1 MLAGHGLPAATSGPS
16 GVLIRQMNRSHPLRL
31 AMISFAS
38 VFAANMM
45 AANAQDLAA
54 PGPAPAATA
63 EPAAAAPAPALTQEA
78 INTAKLDA
86 LLIDQPLLTVE
97 EAAAAGPRKPDPA
110 IIRLQILLDQAGA
123 SPGVIDGFDG
133 DNVRKA
139 VIAAETMH
147 GLPTDGTLDPE
158 LLATLETNQPV
169 VGHYTITDEDVSNL
183 VPSIPDDYAEKAR
196 MEFLGYTSVE
206 EEIAER
212 FHMDVKLLKALN
224 PGVAFTVGT
233 DVLVAAYGPDMSGE
247 VARIEADK
255 TLRQVRAYGA
265 DGRLIV
271 AYPATIGSTE
281 NPSPSGIHV
290 VEGVAP
296 MPDYTYNPKI
306 NFQQG
311 DNTEVLRI
319 PPGPNGPVGSM
330 WIDLSEP
337 TFGIHGT
344 PEPSLID
351 KTGSH
356 GCVRLTNWDA
366 TELSKMVKP
375 GIEVAFIG

>member
-1 MLAGHGLPAATSGPS
+1 
-16 GVLIRQMNRSHPLRL
+16 MNPRYPTRL
-31 AMISFAS
+31 AMITFAS

-45 AANAQDLAA
+45 AASAQEMS
-54 PGPAPAATA
+54 PGPAPAPTGATPVA
-63 EPAAAAPAPALTQEA
+63 TVPVLTPEA
-78 INTAKLDA
+78 INTARLET
-86 LLIDQPLLTVE
+86 LVIDEPLLTVE
-97 EAAAAGPRKPDPA
+97 EAEAAGLRSPDPA
-110 IIRLQILLDQAGA
+110 IVRLQILLDQAGA

-139 VIAAETMH
+139 VVAAEAMH

-158 LLATLETNQPV
+158 LLATLETGQPV
-169 VGHYTITDEDVSNL
+169 VGYYTITEDDMADL
-183 VPSIPDDYAEKAR
+183 VPSIPEDYAEKAR
-196 MEFLGYTSVE
+196 MEFLGYTSIE
-206 EEIAER
+206 EKLAER
-212 FHMDVKLLKALN
+212 FHMDVDLLKALN
-224 PGVAFTVGT
+224 PGVAFTPGA
-233 DVLVAAYGPDMSGE
+233 DVLVAAYGPDLNGE

-255 TLRQVRAYGA
+255 GLRQLRAYGA
-265 DGRLIV
+265 DGRLIA
-271 AYPATIGSTE
+271 AYPATIGSTQ
-281 NPSPSGIHV
+281 NPSPSGIHA
-290 VEGVAP
+290 VEGVAS

-311 DNTEVLRI
+311 DNTEVLLI
-319 PPGPNGPVGSM
+319 PPGPNGPVGST

-366 TELSKMVKP
+366 AELSKMVKP
-375 GIEVAFIG
+375 GVEVAFIG

>member
-1 MLAGHGLPAATSGPS
+1 M
-16 GVLIRQMNRSHPLRL
+16 RL

-45 AANAQDLAA
+45 AASAQDVAA
-54 PGPAPAATA
+54 PSPAPVTAPAAA
-63 EPAAAAPAPALTQEA
+63 LALTPET
-78 INTAKLDA
+78 INTARLDA
-86 LLIDQPLLTVE
+86 LLIDEPLLTVE
-97 EAAAAGPRKPDPA
+97 EADNTGPRTPDPA
-110 IIRLQILLDQAGA
+110 IVRLQILLDQAGA

-139 VIAAETMH
+139 VIAAEAMR

-158 LLATLETNQPV
+158 LLATLETDQPV
-169 VGHYTITDEDVSNL
+169 VGHYTITEDDMANL
-183 VPSIPDDYAEKAR
+183 VPAIPDDYAEKAR

-212 FHMDVKLLKALN
+212 FHMDVDLLKALN
-224 PGVAFTVGT
+224 PGTTFAPGA

-255 TLRQVRAYGA
+255 SLRQVRAYGA
-265 DGRLIV
+265 DGKLIA

-281 NPSPSGIHV
+281 NPSPSGVHV

>member
-1 MLAGHGLPAATSGPS
+1 M
-16 GVLIRQMNRSHPLRL
+16 RL

-45 AANAQDLAA
+45 AASAQDVAA
-54 PGPAPAATA
+54 PSPAPVTA
-63 EPAAAAPAPALTQEA
+63 PAAAPALTPDT
-78 INTAKLDA
+78 INTARLDA
-86 LLIDQPLLTVE
+86 LLIDEPLLTVE
-97 EAAAAGPRKPDPA
+97 EADNTGPRTPDPA
-110 IIRLQILLDQAGA
+110 IVRLQILLDQAGA

-139 VIAAETMH
+139 VIAAEAMR

-158 LLATLETNQPV
+158 LLATLETDQPV
-169 VGHYTITDEDVSNL
+169 VGHYTITEDDMANL
-183 VPSIPDDYAEKAR
+183 VPAIPDDYAEKAR

-212 FHMDVKLLKALN
+212 FHMDVDLLKALN
-224 PGVAFTVGT
+224 PGTTFAPGA

-255 TLRQVRAYGA
+255 SLRQVRAYGA
-265 DGRLIV
+265 DGKLIA

-281 NPSPSGIHV
+281 NPSPSGVHV